1 MLAWQKAAAWRGMS
15 QFRDAVA
22 VVDEK
27 AYEAAEGVKGAI
39 IAADEFA
46 GDKMEAASSWVEKSI
61 LEIRLAL
68 RTATDDWQCLA
79 RKQRPEARESESLQP
94 ERFEEWELDEQIVCT
109 VPGPFAQPW
118 HPSQQPNV
126 CKLCLLGEAGA
137 GKSSIIRRLVSRAF
151 EERHDPTA
159 CVRQHFW
166 RHNELLV
173 ELEVRRIILH
183 NTQQRTSA
191 PVASPQLNASA
202 PPHLR
207 TSAPC
212 RTARGSL
219 LPVKTSQLR
228 AGARSRCCSSH
239 RCGTRRSAGR
249 W

>member
-1 MLAWQKAAAWRGMS
+1 MS

-27 AYEAAEGVKGAI
+27 AYEAAEGVKGAV

-46 GDKMEAASSWVEKSI
+46 GEKMEAASSWVEKSI

-151 EERHDPTA
+151 EERHTRPRVSVST
-159 CVRQHFW
+159 FGG
-166 RHNELLV
+166 
-173 ELEVRRIILH
+173 
-183 NTQQRTSA
+183 TTSCW
-191 PVASPQLNASA
+191 SSW
-202 PPHLR
+202 
-207 TSAPC
+207 
-212 RTARGSL
+212 RTA
-219 LPVKTSQLR
+219 Q
-228 AGARSRCCSSH
+228 
-239 RCGTRRSAGR
+239 
-249 W
+249 

>member
-1 MLAWQKAAAWRGMS
+1 MS

-39 IAADEFA
+39 IAADEFS

-79 RKQRPEARESESLQP
+79 RKQRPEARESEPLQP
-94 ERFEEWELDEQIVCT
+94 ERFEEWELDEQIICT

-118 HPSQQPNV
+118 HPGQQPNV

-159 CVRQHFW
+159 RVRQHYW

-173 ELEVRRIILH
+173 ELEVQRTTRTLRLH
-183 NTQQRTSA
+183 PRAISTICTTHSIRTSA
-191 PVASPQLNASA
+191 PSASAQLNASA

-207 TSAPC
+207 TSVPC
-212 RTARGSL
+212 RTARGSR
-219 LPVKTSQLR
+219 LPVKTSQPR
-228 AGARSRCCSSH
+228 AGARSRCC
-239 RCGTRRSAGR
+239 CAWTRTSR
-249 W
+249 

>member
-1 MLAWQKAAAWRGMS
+1 MS

-27 AYEAAEGVKGAI
+27 AYEAAEGVKGAV

-46 GDKMEAASSWVEKSI
+46 GDKMEVASNWVEKSI

-68 RTATDDWQCLA
+68 RSVTDDWQCLA
-79 RKQRPEARESESLQP
+79 RKPQFETREPEPTQP
-94 ERFEEWELDEQIVCT
+94 ERFEEWELDQQIVCA

-137 GKSSIIRRLVSRAF
+137 GKSAIIRRLVSRAF
-151 EERHDPTA
+151 GERHDPTA
-159 CVRQHFW
+159 HVRQHFW

-173 ELEVRRIILH
+173 ELEVRRIILSLDPSH
-183 NTQQRTSA
+183 HSDLRSIRTSATLHLRTSA
-191 PVASPQLNASA
+191 PPA

-207 TSAPC
+207 TFAGLPGALRC
-212 RTARGSL
+212 RRRPHSRGQARARGAA
-219 LPVKTSQLR
+219 R
-228 AGARSRCCSSH
+228 AAAVVRG
-239 RCGTRRSAGR
+239 SAQGGGHI
-249 W
+249 